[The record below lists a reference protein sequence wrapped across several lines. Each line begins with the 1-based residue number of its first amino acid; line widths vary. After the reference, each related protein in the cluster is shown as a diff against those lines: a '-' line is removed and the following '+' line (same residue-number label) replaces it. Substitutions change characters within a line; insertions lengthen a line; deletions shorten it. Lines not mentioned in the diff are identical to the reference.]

1 MNRLQI
7 TLILLTIMITMT
19 AIIIVVSGLQAV
31 LQIWKSPGRLQVF
44 ARILGLRLTRFRLR
58 KISQIRSDIAT
69 YIQNFVVNR
78 QTKEYYDD
86 DLLKVITISVKD
98 SENQRKVIIR
108 NQEKLLRRKLQI
120 NQNRNP
126 VSGIIYSVSST
137 KSLLVAAEQKLYQ
150 D

>member
-1 MNRLQI
+1 MN
-7 TLILLTIMITMT
+7 
-19 AIIIVVSGLQAV
+19 
-31 LQIWKSPGRLQVF
+31 
-44 ARILGLRLTRFRLR
+44 
-58 KISQIRSDIAT
+58 
-69 YIQNFVVNR
+69 
-78 QTKEYYDD
+78 
-86 DLLKVITISVKD
+86 LLKSLPSPSKTRR
-98 SENQRKVIIR
+98 EQRKVIIR